1 MRRLPGQP
9 HVLPQSHQISV
20 TKPCFQVFSASSAFT
35 LCGTDSPAL
44 FWSVCRLC
52 PLCRDLALGVVH
64 AEVDAA
70 VATSSLP
77 GCVPPVVV
85 FTSTMPFPM
94 ASRATSQILIPCR
107 RPGCAPHCTRSRSYV
122 QVLLPQQHP
131 PLAQIRLVCFLILAG
146 SWPRPLLLTPSS
158 LRSSLG
164 PELWPCT
171 EC

>member
-35 LCGTDSPAL
+35 LCSTDSPAL

-70 VATSSLP
+70 VAKSSLP

-94 ASRATSQILIPCR
+94 ASRATLQILIPCR

-122 QVLLPQQHP
+122 
-131 PLAQIRLVCFLILAG
+131 LATAVSSLMIHITLSPAMVSASLVPDAG
-146 SWPRPLLLTPSS
+146 SH
-158 LRSSLG
+158 G
-164 PELWPCT
+164 
-171 EC
+171 

>member
-35 LCGTDSPAL
+35 LCSTDSPAL

-70 VATSSLP
+70 VAKSSLP
-77 GCVPPVVV
+77 GCVPPAVA
-85 FTSTMPFPM
+85 FTRRCHFQWLAEP
-94 ASRATSQILIPCR
+94 RRRYLIPCR
-107 RPGCAPHCTRSRSYV
+107 RPGLRSPLHSFQVICTATAVSSLMIHIMLSPAMV
-122 QVLLPQQHP
+122 S
-131 PLAQIRLVCFLILAG
+131 ASLVPDAG
-146 SWPRPLLLTPSS
+146 SH
-158 LRSSLG
+158 G
-164 PELWPCT
+164 
-171 EC
+171 